1 MATVLAILFVTGW
14 IAAALIGTLAYFR
27 GEQVKPI
34 HERNWRSAAFE
45 QLAKNITG
53 TGIDYETRT
62 PSRSLDLYGSS
73 NMPG

>member
-1 MATVLAILFVTGW
+1 MVTLLAVLFVAGW
-14 IAAALIGTLAYFR
+14 VAAALIGTLAYFR

-34 HERNWRSAAFE
+34 HERNWRSARFE
-45 QLAKNITG
+45 RLAQNITG

-62 PSRSLDLYGSS
+62 PARGLDLYASN